1 MNASITHI
9 NLSRNRLGL
18 RKTEGTPLEKASPT
32 VEGEEEP
39 DSKYFSLGI
48 EHFAKALAETN
59 RIKATVEGE
68 EEPDSKYFSLGIEHF
83 AKALAETNRIKEM
96 DLSLNDIGPDNFRL
110 LQCIFMSNT

>member
-59 RIKATVEGE
+59 RIK
-68 EEPDSKYFSLGIEHF
+68 
-83 AKALAETNRIKEM
+83 EM